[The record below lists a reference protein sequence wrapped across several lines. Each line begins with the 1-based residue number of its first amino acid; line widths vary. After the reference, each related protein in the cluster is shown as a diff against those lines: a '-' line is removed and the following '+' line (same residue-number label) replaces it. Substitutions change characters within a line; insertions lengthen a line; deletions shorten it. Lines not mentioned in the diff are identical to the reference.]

1 MPAQSKEMSM
11 TRDELDPCSD
21 ADVVLVREVVGTVH
35 SREDLDALVDRLT
48 TSGFDRG
55 DISLMASH
63 EAVVRKLRAIYRD
76 PVEVAEA
83 PDLPRRN
90 LVTRDDVS
98 SVSAVVFGTLVSIGS
113 LGAALPIIAS
123 GGALAAIV
131 AAALTGGAAA
141 TAIGKVI
148 RDRIVKGLDA
158 ATLEN
163 DLLHG
168 GLVVFVRA
176 RDPEREELAMAIMR
190 DCDASNVHVHE
201 VRMKRFEDAP
211 L

>member
-1 MPAQSKEMSM
+1 M
-11 TRDELDPCSD
+11 TRDELDPRSD
-21 ADVVLVREVVGTVH
+21 ADVVLVREVVGTAS
-35 SREDLDALVDRLT
+35 SREELDALVDRLT

-63 EAVVRKLRAIYRD
+63 DAVVRKLRAIYRD
-76 PVEVAEA
+76 PVEIAEA
-83 PDLPRRN
+83 PDLPRRD
-90 LVTRDDVS
+90 LVTRDDVT

-113 LGAALPIIAS
+113 LGLALPIIAS
-123 GGALAAIV
+123 GGALATIV
-131 AAALTGGAAA
+131 AAAMTGGMGA
-141 TAIGKVI
+141 TIIGKVI
-148 RDRIVKGLDA
+148 RDRIVKGFDA

-190 DCDASNVHVHE
+190 DCGVRNVHVHE
-201 VRMKRFEDAP
+201 VKMKRFEDAP

>member
-1 MPAQSKEMSM
+1 
-11 TRDELDPCSD
+11 
-21 ADVVLVREVVGTVH
+21 
-35 SREDLDALVDRLT
+35 
-48 TSGFDRG
+48 
-55 DISLMASH
+55 
-63 EAVVRKLRAIYRD
+63 
-76 PVEVAEA
+76 
-83 PDLPRRN
+83 
-90 LVTRDDVS
+90 
-98 SVSAVVFGTLVSIGS
+98 VFGTLVSVGA
-113 LGAALPIIAS
+113 LGAALPVIAS

-168 GLVVFVRA
+168 LVVFIHSRA
-176 RDPEREELAMAIMR
+176 RSRARGRGIAIMR
-190 DCDASNVHVHE
+190 DCGASNVHVHE
-201 VRMKRFEDAP
+201 ARMKRFEDAP

>member
-1 MPAQSKEMSM
+1 M
-11 TRDELDPCSD
+11 TQNDLDLRSD
-21 ADVVLVREVVGTVH
+21 SDVVLVREVVGTVR
-35 SREDLDALVDRLT
+35 SREELDAVADRLT
-48 TSGFDRG
+48 MSGFDRS

-63 EAVVRKLRAIYRD
+63 DAVVSKLKAIYRD
-76 PVEVAEA
+76 PVEIAEA
-83 PDLPRRN
+83 PDLPRRD

-98 SVSAVVFGTLVSIGS
+98 SVSAVVFGTLVSVGS
-113 LGAALPIIAS
+113 LGAALAVIAS

-131 AAALTGGAAA
+131 AAAATGGAAA

-148 RDRIVKGLDA
+148 RDRIVERLDA
-158 ATLEN
+158 ATLES

-176 RDPEREELAMAIMR
+176 RDSERQEKAMAIMR
-190 DCDASNVHVHE
+190 ACGLRNVHVHE
-201 VRMKRFEDAP
+201 VKMNRFEDAP

>member
-1 MPAQSKEMSM
+1 M
-11 TRDELDPCSD
+11 TRDELDPRSD
-21 ADVVLVREVVGTVH
+21 ADVVLVREVVGTVN

-63 EAVVRKLRAIYRD
+63 EAVVWKLRAIYRD

-83 PDLPRRN
+83 PDLPRRD

-168 GLVVFVRA
+168 GLVVFIRA

-190 DCDASNVHVHE
+190 DCGARNVHVHE
-201 VRMKRFEDAP
+201 VKMKRFEDAP

>member
-1 MPAQSKEMSM
+1 M
-11 TRDELDPCSD
+11 TRGEHDPPSD
-21 ADVVLVREVVGTVH
+21 RDVVLVREVVATVH
-35 SREDLDALVDRLT
+35 SREELDALADRLT
-48 TSGFDRG
+48 TSGFDRA

-63 EAVVRKLRAIYRD
+63 DAVVRKLSAVYRD
-76 PVEVAEA
+76 PVEIAEA
-83 PDLPRRN
+83 PDLPRRD

-98 SVSAVVFGTLVSIGS
+98 SVSAVVFGTLVSVGA
-113 LGAALPIIAS
+113 LGAALPVIAS
-123 GGALAAIV
+123 GGALAAIG

-148 RDRIVKGLDA
+148 RDRIVERLDA
-158 ATLEN
+158 ASLEN

-176 RDPEREELAMAIMR
+176 RDPEREEEAMAIMR
-190 DCDASNVHVHE
+190 DCGARNVHVHE